1 MVPDDKA
8 LQWVYAACDAV
19 NATLAEED
27 RIVKS
32 ADTVLHGSGAAVD
45 SLTIINLMLEVE
57 NVVEQNT
64 GKRLSLMNTD
74 AAADGSFAT
83 VGKLAEHV
91 SKQLASA

>member
-1 MVPDDKA
+1 MTPDEKA

-19 NATLAEED
+19 NATLPEEE
-27 RIVKS
+27 RIGKS
-32 ADTVLHGSGAAVD
+32 ADTRLHGEGSAVD

-74 AAADGSFAT
+74 AAAGGSFST
-83 VGKLAEHV
+83 VGKLAQHV
-91 SKQLASA
+91 AQQVDQG